1 MSDFAHTVTPDGYSN
16 LYGYG
21 IPDLNKALGLNI
33 NRDDLQ
39 KLKESEYNNNVSLNA
54 LNALEAWKAG
64 YTGSGVKVGIMDGGA
79 GLDTEIAD
87 HEFSSVYIWP
97 YGLADGSHG
106 FRVAQYIV
114 AKNHLPESVGG
125 NGEKS
130 ETGSEAERDVTG
142 VAFDA
147 ELYFID
153 PEFPTRN
160 MDELP
165 EWTTEFEWFFE
176 NEVDIIHLS
185 FYASFPGLDN
195 PMTRMFKLAQD
206 KGIIIVMS
214 AGNSGIGMD
223 AHRSN
228 EHNLGF
234 ALAFDN
240 VIISSALSPGYPI
253 ELYDFSNHAGDVE
266 HNHFAI
272 VEDYSHAYYPSGEY
286 ETNISGTSFSAP
298 YLTGAV
304 ALIIQKLRGEGK
316 YDFENDYKQVIDIL
330 KETSS
335 ILDREVEVLNRNIFE
350 TELGATILGNQEA
363 NEWDVLIVNAK
374 REDIDWNFV
383 SIEIG
388 NPNTDYEYSRIKFEK
403 ERFEVIHMEE
413 IRFSDGNVNT
423 GDYILIREKD
433 SKFAREAIEI
443 IVSVDE
449 EYLNEQNIGYVINLL
464 ENNSEDEM
472 LSLISNTLNLSIVEL
487 IQKQYEN
494 LYEESISEI
503 HIVNIIEFSGRTNSE
518 FFWDVVRGD
527 VMEEYVTDNRLG
539 YIGQTG
545 DLILYQDFDM

>member
-1 MSDFAHTVTPDGYSN
+1 MSDFDHTVTPDGYSN

-64 YTGSGVKVGIMDGGA
+64 YTGSGVKVGIMDGGV

-87 HEFSSVYIWP
+87 HEFSSVNIWP
-97 YGLADGSHG
+97 YGVADGSHG

-125 NGEKS
+125 NGEKT

-195 PMTRMFKLAQD
+195 SMTRMFKLAQD

-286 ETNISGTSFSAP
+286 EKNISGTSFSAP

-335 ILDREVEVLNRNIFE
+335 IPDREVEVLNRNIFE

-363 NEWDVLIVNAK
+363 NEWDVLIVNAN

-403 ERFEVIHMEE
+403 ERFEVIYMEE

-464 ENNSEDEM
+464 ENNSEDEI

-503 HIVNIIEFSGRTNSE
+503 HIVNIIEFSDRTNSE

-527 VMEEYVTDNRLG
+527 VMEKYVTDNRLG
-539 YIGQTG
+539 YIGQSG
-545 DLILYQDFDM
+545 DLVLYQEFDM